1 MAIPLIY
8 NLESVRARWRT
19 TVVAVLGIA
28 GTVGVFVAMLALA
41 TGFEATLVASGDPG
55 NAIVRRK
62 GASSELD
69 SAVTLNQLRALE
81 DSSEVARDGEGPLI
95 SPEVV
100 VITSLPLR
108 KTGSDASVQV
118 RGVEQRALQV
128 HRGVRVVEGR
138 FLQAGLYEMVA
149 GRNAAGAY
157 TGVGLG
163 DEVKLGGTRWRV
175 VGVMDAGGSAFDS
188 ELWCD
193 ADLLNSTYE
202 RPAGVHQSVVLRLAA
217 SEKLSALQARM
228 DGDPRLQC
236 QVERETEYYAKS
248 SRMMTGFI
256 LSLGSIVAAVMGLG
270 AVFAALNTMYAAVA
284 ERTREIATLRAL
296 GFGGGSVVVSF
307 VLESLFVSL
316 VGGLL
321 GCLAVLPLNGLTTAT
336 LNFQTFSH
344 LSFAFQVTPLLLGL
358 GLGFA
363 LLMGLAG
370 GLPPA
375 IRAARL
381 PVAVALRDL

>member
-1 MAIPLIY
+1 M
-8 NLESVRARWRT
+8 
-19 TVVAVLGIA
+19 
-28 GTVGVFVAMLALA
+28 
-41 TGFEATLVASGDPG
+41 D
-55 NAIVRRK
+55 
-62 GASSELD
+62 
-69 SAVTLNQLRALE
+69 QLRALE
-81 DSSEVARDGEGPLI
+81 GASEVARDGEGPLI

-100 VITSLPLR
+100 IIATLPLR

-118 RGVEQRALQV
+118 RGVRPRALEV
-128 HRGVRVVEGR
+128 HRGVRVVRGR
-138 FLQAGLYEMVA
+138 FLQAGLYEMVV
-149 GRNAAGAY
+149 GRNAAAAYAGA
-157 TGVGLG
+157 GLG
-163 DEVKLGGTRWRV
+163 DEVKFGGTTWSV
-175 VGVMDAGGSAFDS
+175 VGMMDAGGSSFDS

-193 ADLLNSTYE
+193 ASLLNSTFE
-202 RPAGVHQSVVLRLAA
+202 RPAGVHQSVVVRLAA
-217 SEKLSALQARM
+217 PDGLSALQTRM

-236 QVERETEYYAKS
+236 QVERETEYYARA

-256 LSLGSIVAAVMGLG
+256 LSLGSIVAVVMGLG
-270 AVFAALNTMYAAVA
+270 AVFAALNTMYSAVS

-296 GFGGGSVVVSF
+296 GFGGGSVIVSF

-316 VGGLL
+316 AGGLL
-321 GCLAVLPLNGLTTAT
+321 GCLAVLPLNGLTTST

>member
-363 LLMGLAG
+363 LLMGLTG